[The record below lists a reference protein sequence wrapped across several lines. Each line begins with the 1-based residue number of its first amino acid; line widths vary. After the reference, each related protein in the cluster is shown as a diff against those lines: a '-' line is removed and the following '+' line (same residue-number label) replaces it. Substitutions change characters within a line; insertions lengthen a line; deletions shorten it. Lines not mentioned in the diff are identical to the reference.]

1 MNLVRRDWLV
11 WSCPDP
17 GVDNVTKATLLKS
30 LNKAIQPLRY
40 GFLHLICGGH
50 PRPGLIGS
58 VRVFRQPST
67 GSAENSA

>member
-1 MNLVRRDWLV
+1 
-11 WSCPDP
+11 
-17 GVDNVTKATLLKS
+17 
-30 LNKAIQPLRY
+30 LRY

-58 VRVFRQPST
+58 AEYSAQQPST